1 MTTKRKSALT
11 LGTLAG
17 TLVLSGAAFAVTP
30 LANGYMGDGKS
41 HAEGSCGMKSMDK
54 NADGQLS
61 KEEFAAAHDGKTD
74 KFAAHDLDG
83 NGAITQ
89 AEMDK
94 AHAAM
99 KKDKTKST
107 EGKCG
112 EGKCGEGKCGGSKP
126 KTDTKDAKAS
136 GAKAAEGKCGE
147 GKCGA
152 GKCGGSL

>member
-1 MTTKRKSALT
+1 MTRKRTSALT

-30 LANGYMGDGKS
+30 LANGYMGDGKQ

-54 NADGQLS
+54 NADGKLS
-61 KEEFAAAHDGKTD
+61 KDEFAAAHDGKTD
-74 KFAAHDLDG
+74 KFAAHDLDKDG
-83 NGAITQ
+83 FITQ

-99 KKDKTKST
+99 KQDKAKSA

-126 KTDTKDAKAS
+126 AAGAKDAKTS
-136 GAKAAEGKCGE
+136 E

-152 GKCGGSL
+152 GKCGSNH